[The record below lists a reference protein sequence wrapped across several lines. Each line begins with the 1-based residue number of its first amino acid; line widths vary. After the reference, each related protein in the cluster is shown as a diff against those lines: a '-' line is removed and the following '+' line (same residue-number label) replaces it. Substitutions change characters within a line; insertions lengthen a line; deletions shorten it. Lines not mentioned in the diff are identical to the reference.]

1 MATLKYKGWSQPA
14 HDVLV
19 LDGMSIGNGVS
30 GEFSDTL
37 DIVKL
42 TPDSLSL
49 KKGSLVLEYTRS
61 VEDCGSSADMK
72 H

>member
-30 GEFSDTL
+30 APFSDTL
-37 DIVKL
+37 RVVRL
-42 TPDSLSL
+42 TACNCAAAAWTSPIHVDNHTKTYIS
-49 KKGSLVLEYTRS
+49 
-61 VEDCGSSADMK
+61 
-72 H
+72 

>member
-1 MATLKYKGWSQPA
+1 MATLLYDSWK
-14 HDVLV
+14 
-19 LDGMSIGNGVS
+19 LDNESIILHGLSIGNGVS

-61 VEDCGSSADMK
+61 VEDCGSSADMQ